1 MSTEMSRSKSQ
12 AVYSFLPHMW
22 VASRGDAQSVTAEI
36 IGWNYLKMDNIYQ
49 NFIEGEIKRQIRL
62 FGNRGG
68 DISSFNINDG
78 EHSFTIVEPAMND
91 TVQDITGRKSPL
103 VFYCNSCHRAFEE
116 RNPQDIDLAHWECP
130 NCHKSGVKQ
139 LQMIYSCECG
149 HAEPV
154 KIPYV
159 RNGSKD
165 IQYRPNDGRRGA
177 YHMYVKNNGKE
188 DTLELAIKCPSCG
201 QRLTLDNAESSRNY
215 KPFSLKIINIA
226 DTKNG
231 EFFEKGIDAQ
241 KTLVSKWLG
250 KLSQEKFLEILD
262 NIPLAF
268 SASNTNDAK
277 RKEAEKAIDQMI
289 TAGMMPEAM
298 REAAIS
304 KMLGVTTENALSV
317 EPYTSYCDKIFAKRK
332 KEDEESYKH
341 WIENFSFK
349 LMQYNTL
356 KYAPKVLTLE
366 DSISKQL
373 SMDFI
378 DSREDITDLN
388 ERMGISSM
396 QVSCD
401 IEVINCSYGF
411 TRKTSDPHLAK
422 KRLKLVAFDHYKD
435 NVSNLVYGTKLETEG
450 ILFEIDRV
458 KILDWFL
465 KNEII
470 TEEQMPDTEDEVA
483 VKEWF
488 SENVHSE
495 LVNIFSG
502 VDDGEKIT
510 KNVLALLHSIS
521 HAFIKTA
528 GEISGLE
535 DTSLTEVILLE
546 TTSIFIYAQTSQG
559 TPLGALSGMIETNYY
574 NFLQKALEET
584 KNCIFDPICLE
595 RDDTACSAC
604 LKLPEICCEFFN
616 HDLGRKYL
624 YTLKDN
630 KDTKKPFIGFWEM

>member
-1 MSTEMSRSKSQ
+1 MAMVGLTEEFKALFGQVKNRCPIHGFTTTSKCLCAKAGCKNTIEKIQPLKDPIPTLFIQDELHLVKESLGTFDSHYESFLKYY

-317 EPYTSYCDKIFAKRK
+317 EPYT
-332 KEDEESYKH
+332 
-341 WIENFSFK
+341 
-349 LMQYNTL
+349 L
-356 KYAPKVLTLE
+356 
-366 DSISKQL
+366 
-373 SMDFI
+373 
-378 DSREDITDLN
+378 
-388 ERMGISSM
+388 
-396 QVSCD
+396 VS
-401 IEVINCSYGF
+401 
-411 TRKTSDPHLAK
+411 
-422 KRLKLVAFDHYKD
+422 
-435 NVSNLVYGTKLETEG
+435 
-450 ILFEIDRV
+450 
-458 KILDWFL
+458 
-465 KNEII
+465 
-470 TEEQMPDTEDEVA
+470 
-483 VKEWF
+483 
-488 SENVHSE
+488 
-495 LVNIFSG
+495 
-502 VDDGEKIT
+502 
-510 KNVLALLHSIS
+510 
-521 HAFIKTA
+521 
-528 GEISGLE
+528 
-535 DTSLTEVILLE
+535 
-546 TTSIFIYAQTSQG
+546 
-559 TPLGALSGMIETNYY
+559 
-574 NFLQKALEET
+574 
-584 KNCIFDPICLE
+584 
-595 RDDTACSAC
+595 
-604 LKLPEICCEFFN
+604 
-616 HDLGRKYL
+616 
-624 YTLKDN
+624 
-630 KDTKKPFIGFWEM
+630 